1 MFGSSECFAHEPIA
15 GISPIAPSGTSSPD
29 LRSNGQMRAPT
40 GVRCTSELAP
50 AHDMR

>member
-29 LRSNGQMRAPT
+29 LRSNGHDARTGRRALHE
-40 GVRCTSELAP
+40 RACICA
-50 AHDMR
+50 